1 MAAVDDHRLRTAF
14 VDPREQSRHQVERP
28 LGRGEPD
35 ALEVPPALGHERVE
49 PLEAQREVA
58 APLVAGE
65 RVHLVDD
72 DRAHAAQQRPRRR
85 RGEEEVEGLGRG
97 DQQIG

>member
-1 MAAVDDHRLRTAF
+1 MAAVDDDRLVAPG
-14 VDPREQSRHQVERP
+14 VHAREQPRHEVERA
-28 LGRGEPD
+28 LRGRQPD
-35 ALEVPPALGHERVE
+35 ALEAPAALGDQRVE

-72 DRAHAAQQRPRRR
+72 HRAHAAQQRAATRARSNSR
-85 RGEEEVEGLGRG
+85 
-97 DQQIG
+97 